1 MKKKNLQILG
11 FILKKR
17 YIYIYLSFTCMSVS
31 AEGSTGHCG
40 TGAEVS
46 RGCKLLCEYLEPNPV
61 LLKEQPSLKC

>member
-1 MKKKNLQILG
+1 
-11 FILKKR
+11 
-17 YIYIYLSFTCMSVS
+17 MSVS